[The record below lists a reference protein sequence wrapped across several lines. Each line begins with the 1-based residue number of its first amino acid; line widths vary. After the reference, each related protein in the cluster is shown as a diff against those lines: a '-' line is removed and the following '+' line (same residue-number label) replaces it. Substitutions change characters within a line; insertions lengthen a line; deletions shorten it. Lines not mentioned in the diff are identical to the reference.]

1 MIPFYY
7 YHLGQI
13 EPDAFVLGDAFDTMP
28 AIASGCANMVFIDPP
43 YFIKKAEWDEF
54 KSQAEYTEFMARTF
68 KQAERILK
76 ENGTLAFWHNDLRQ
90 IGRFMDWLE
99 ENTDFVF
106 NSWALWVK
114 PNFRRKLWACPGPGN
129 SLRSWFNIGEFCLFY
144 VKGHQ
149 GTDWNKTG
157 LALAKLDLQ
166 KFGPLRGYFQAVQ
179 ERIGKTKK
187 EIITA
192 CGQGADHCF
201 RWNSSQW
208 LLPTRA
214 VYMDLVATYNLTAWP
229 GYRTFDSLTT
239 QQAKLVK
246 EYEVEIQQTDQGRF
260 VHNLDEKHCNIWLSQ
275 EATGGHHI
283 HPTQKPVDILERA
296 IKTCTNPG
304 GLVVD
309 FFAGSGSTGVAAA
322 KSGRRFILVEQDQTF
337 RNKGEEWIEKTKA
350 TLCI

>member
-1 MIPFYY
+1 
-7 YHLGQI
+7 
-13 EPDAFVLGDAFDTMP
+13 
-28 AIASGCANMVFIDPP
+28 
-43 YFIKKAEWDEF
+43 
-54 KSQAEYTEFMARTF
+54 
-68 KQAERILK
+68 
-76 ENGTLAFWHNDLRQ
+76 
-90 IGRFMDWLE
+90 
-99 ENTDFVF
+99 
-106 NSWALWVK
+106 
-114 PNFRRKLWACPGPGN
+114 
-129 SLRSWFNIGEFCLFY
+129 
-144 VKGHQ
+144 
-149 GTDWNKTG
+149 
-157 LALAKLDLQ
+157 
-166 KFGPLRGYFQAVQ
+166 
-179 ERIGKTKK
+179 
-187 EIITA
+187 
-192 CGQGADHCF
+192 
-201 RWNSSQW
+201 
-208 LLPTRA
+208 
-214 VYMDLVATYNLTAWP
+214 MDLVATYNLTAWP